1 MIQSLRNI
9 KLRMKSV
16 ENTEKITRAME
27 MVSASKLNRMKNI
40 LYTARPYFSKVE
52 VLMRNVLKSADMPD
66 HPLLKKRSE
75 ARSIA
80 IFVVT
85 SDAGLC
91 GVYNHNMI
99 RLTEEFVARKGKDA
113 VELIAIGREAF
124 NYFKRAGYRIS
135 EGYGDLHSRYSV
147 EVASEIAESLKRIF
161 LDGKAD
167 EVYAAYTRFDSTL
180 RHKPVVEKLL
190 NIESSEMGGVE
201 YIAEPDMASVL
212 DELFSWYLHERIRII
227 ILNSFTSEHSARM
240 IAMKMA
246 TDNAKDLMDSLTLSR
261 NKARQAM
268 ITKEVIEIASS
279 AEALK
284 GPGSR
289 YSFSRGRGSADIE
302 CDKDRGSR

>member
-27 MVSASKLNRMKNI
+27 MVSASKLNRMKNT

-52 VLMRNVLKSADMPD
+52 VLMHNVLKSADIAAN
-66 HPLLKKRSE
+66 HPLLKKRTE
-75 ARSIA
+75 VRSITV
-80 IFVVT
+80 FVVT

-91 GVYNHNMI
+91 GTYNHNMI
-99 RLTEEFVARKGKDA
+99 RLTEEFVAKIGKEK

-124 NYFKRAGYRIS
+124 NHFKKEGYRIS
-135 EGYGDLHSRYSV
+135 DGYDELHSRYSV
-147 EVASEIAESLKRIF
+147 EVASQIAESLKGIF
-161 LDGKAD
+161 LDGRAD

-180 RHKPVVEKLL
+180 RHKPVIEKLL
-190 NIESSEMGGVE
+190 NIESSETGGVE
-201 YIAEPDMASVL
+201 YIAEPDMKSVL
-212 DELFSWYLHERIRII
+212 DELLSWYLHEKIRII
-227 ILNSFTSEHSARM
+227 MLNAFTSEHSARM
-240 IAMKMA
+240 IAMKSA
-246 TDNAKDLMDSLTLSR
+246 TDNAKDLIDALTLSR

-284 GPGSR
+284 G
-289 YSFSRGRGSADIE
+289 
-302 CDKDRGSR
+302 

>member
-1 MIQSLRNI
+1 MIHSLRNI

-16 ENTEKITRAME
+16 ENTKKITRAME

-40 LYTARPYFSKVE
+40 LYTSRPYFSKVE
-52 VLMRNVLKSADMPD
+52 ILMRNVLRSADIAAN

-75 ARSIA
+75 VKSVAV
-80 IFVVT
+80 FVVT

-91 GVYNHNMI
+91 GTYNHNMI
-99 RLTEEFVARKGKDA
+99 RLAEEFVAKIGKEK

-124 NYFKRAGYRIS
+124 NHFKKEGYRIS
-135 EGYGDLHSRYSV
+135 DGYEALHSRYSV
-147 EVASEIAESLKRIF
+147 EVASEIAESLKVMF
-161 LDGKAD
+161 LAGKVD

-190 NIESSEMGGVE
+190 NIESSETGGVE

-212 DELFSWYLHERIRII
+212 DELLSWYLHERIRII

-240 IAMKMA
+240 IAMKTA

-284 GPGSR
+284 G
-289 YSFSRGRGSADIE
+289 
-302 CDKDRGSR
+302 